1 MIMNELPTTL
11 RALGLNATA
20 ASLDDLL
27 ARAIKQR
34 LSPQAILE
42 SIVQAE
48 MLERGRRSLERRTV
62 RSRIG
67 TFKPIADFDWNWP
80 KKIDRP
86 LIERALALD
95 FVREGRNLVLI
106 GSNGVGKTMIAK
118 NVADAAIH
126 AGHSVLFRT
135 AAELID
141 DLSCDSPERRRRR
154 IALYSRPHLLCIDEV
169 GYLSYDDHAADLLFA
184 AINPRYETRRSM
196 LISTNL
202 AFKDWTSVF
211 PNATCIVTLVD
222 RLTHFADVTLIEA
235 ESFRRRESEEH
246 ARRRSSRKS

>member
-1 MIMNELPTTL
+1 MNELPTTL

-34 LSPQAILE
+34 LSPQALLE

-80 KKIDRP
+80 RKIDRP

-95 FVREGRNLVLI
+95 FIREGRNLVLI

-184 AINPRYETRRSM
+184 AINPRYEKRRSM

-246 ARRRSSRKS
+246 ARRRSRQ